1 MMHKHGLEAVNRTLQ
16 DLRGNKDLMGGL
28 NVVLAGDF
36 RQTLPVIP
44 RGSMADEIKACL
56 KSSYLCKENIQWLQE
71 RTILTPLNEKVREI
85 NFTVQEKVPT
95 AARTYYSIDK
105 CLNDEEAT
113 SYPVEFLNSLNPSC
127 IPLHI
132 LVLKVGCP
140 IMLLRNLDPPKLCN
154 GSRLIVKALHAHVI
168 EVTILTGPFEG
179 EHVLIPRIPLIPID
193 FPFSFQRLQFPL
205 RLAFAITINKAQGQS
220 LRVTG
225 LDLTDECFSHGQL
238 NVGMSRAKDTS
249 TSFIIADEQK
259 ETKNIVYSQV
269 LK

>member
-1 MMHKHGLEAVNRTLQ
+1 LENLINQVYPDITLNIQ
-16 DLRGNKDLMGGL
+16 
-28 NVVLAGDF
+28 
-36 RQTLPVIP
+36 
-44 RGSMADEIKACL
+44 
-56 KSSYLCKENIQWLQE
+56 NIQWLQE
-71 RTILTPLNEKVREI
+71 RAILAPLNEKVKEI

-127 IPLHI
+127 IPLHR

-154 GSRLIVKALHAHVI
+154 GSRLIVKALHAHII
-168 EVTILTGPFEG
+168 EATILTGPFEG
-179 EHVLIPRIPLIPID
+179 EHVLIPRIPLIPTD
-193 FPFSFQRLQFPL
+193 LPFSFQRLQFPL

-238 NVGMSRAKDTS
+238 YVGMSRAKDTS
-249 TSFIIADEQK
+249 TLFIIADEQK